1 MHRHSQKICSYLY
14 ISYISFCTLVKIMNI
29 VPDCCD
35 GSDEYDGKIKCP
47 NTCWESG
54 KMARDKLKKKIT
66 TYNEGVTLRRKEI
79 EQSKLA
85 AAKDEAEL
93 SKLKNEEKIL
103 KGLVQQLQG
112 KLFLSTK
119 FE

>member
-1 MHRHSQKICSYLY
+1 
-14 ISYISFCTLVKIMNI
+14 
-29 VPDCCD
+29 
-35 GSDEYDGKIKCP
+35 
-47 NTCWESG
+47 
-54 KMARDKLKKKIT
+54 MARDRLKKKIT
-66 TYNEGVTLRRKEI
+66 MYNEGVTLRRKDI

-112 KLFLSTK
+112 NLFISTK
-119 FE
+119 FNCYYFVKIAKDAELTSSKFDLNWTFGRNYINGCS

>member
-1 MHRHSQKICSYLY
+1 
-14 ISYISFCTLVKIMNI
+14 
-29 VPDCCD
+29 
-35 GSDEYDGKIKCP
+35 
-47 NTCWESG
+47 
-54 KMARDKLKKKIT
+54 MARDRLKKKIT
-66 TYNEGVTLRRKEI
+66 TYNEGVLLRRKEI

-112 KLFLSTK
+112 ELFVLQSLTDTILLKLPKLQKLT
-119 FE
+119 